1 MLPGLAALAVVL
13 LLQIAQF
20 PAIDQVGSLLFDVY
34 QRANPRPYEDAPV
47 RVVDI
52 DEESIRRLGQWPWP
66 RTDIAELQRRLTAAG
81 ASVVAYDIV
90 FSEPDRTAPARI
102 AAQLARS
109 GVRTDPATLAALQ
122 RLPDPDQALAQ
133 AFADPAG
140 GAVLAYFL
148 DGGPRGPTVVPQAGI
163 AVVGTPPTNVPA
175 FTRAIPPLPL
185 LNAAAVG
192 GGFVSLPDDRDG
204 IVRRAPLVAS
214 QNGQLLPSLA
224 LDALRTAQGAH
235 GLLVKASDGSGEM
248 GGRGGDVVSIKVGQY
263 EVPTTHEGALQM
275 WYTAPIADRVVP
287 AWRILTGQLDD
298 RQMQALFGGRIV
310 FVGSGAQ
317 GLRDLVSTPVSSR
330 ELGVVVHAE
339 AVEQM
344 VLGRFLVRPDWA
356 PGLETALLLAC
367 GLLVAL
373 ALPRLGAAKGALLG
387 AGLVAALLVGS
398 WQAFARQHFL
408 LDPTYPVTAVLA
420 VYLVETLATYWREER
435 QRAHIHR
442 AFDRYLSPELV
453 RRIAD
458 DPGQLTLGGE
468 EREMTVLFTDI
479 RGFSRISETMG
490 PQEIVRFLIAFLTP
504 MCDILLQRH
513 ATIDKFIGDAILA
526 FWNAPLDDP
535 DQHANAARGALAMQ
549 SRLKQLNREI
559 PAAGKEPWPGEVQIG
574 IGLNS
579 GRCCVGNMGSAQ
591 RLSYSLIG
599 DTVNLASRLEG
610 LTKYYG
616 VPIIVGSALAEHL
629 AAFATVPL
637 DCVRVVGRV
646 ECETIHA
653 LVGDEALAATPEF
666 QAFAARHRAMFD
678 AYRRQEWV
686 SAADAIAQDGEI
698 AAVHSLT
705 RHYSILSERITGYVA
720 TPPDAGWDGVF
731 QATEK

>member
-1 MLPGLAALAVVL
+1 MLPGLAALVVVL
-13 LLQIAQF
+13 LLQLAQF
-20 PAIDQVGSLLFDVY
+20 QPVERVGPLLFDAY
-34 QRANPRPYEDAPV
+34 QRARPRPYEDAPV

-52 DEESIRRLGQWPWP
+52 DEESIRHLGQWPWP

-81 ASVVAYDIV
+81 ATVVAYDIV

-109 GVRTDPATLAALQ
+109 GAATDAQALAALQ

-133 AFADPAG
+133 AFADPNG

-148 DGGPRGPTVVPQAGI
+148 EDGARGATVTPQAGI
-163 AVVGTPPTNVPA
+163 AVVGTPPGNVPS
-175 FTRAIPPLPL
+175 FTRAIQPLPVL
-185 LNAAAVG
+185 RAAAVG
-192 GGFVSLPDDRDG
+192 GGFVSLPDDSDG
-204 IVRRAPLVAS
+204 IVRRAPLIAS

-235 GLLVKASDGSGEM
+235 GLIVKASDASGEV
-248 GGRGGDVVSIKVGQY
+248 GGAGGDVVSIKVGDF

-275 WYTAPIADRVVP
+275 WYTAPRADRVVP
-287 AWRILTGQLDD
+287 AWRILTGQLGD

-317 GLRDLVSTPVSSR
+317 GLRDLVSTPLSSR
-330 ELGVVVHAE
+330 ELGVVVHAQ

-344 VLGRFLVRPDWA
+344 MLGRFLVRPDWA
-356 PGLETALLLAC
+356 PGVETALLLAF
-367 GLLVAL
+367 GLLLAL
-373 ALPRLGAAKGALLG
+373 ALPRLGAAQGALLG
-387 AGLVAALLVGS
+387 LVLVAAVLVGS
-398 WQAFARQHFL
+398 WEAFARQRFL
-408 LDPTYPVTAVLA
+408 LDPTCPALAVLA
-420 VYLVETLATYWREER
+420 VYLAGTLVTYWREER
-435 QRAHIHR
+435 QRAYIHK

-458 DPGQLTLGGE
+458 DPDQLTLGGE

-479 RGFSRISETMG
+479 RGFSRLSEKMA
-490 PQEIVRFLIAFLTP
+490 PQQIIRFLIAFLTP

-549 SRLKQLNREI
+549 ARLRELNREV
-559 PAAGKEPWPGEVQIG
+559 PAAGQEPWPGEVHIG

-616 VPIIVGSALAEHL
+616 VPIIVGGALAEHL
-629 AAFATVPL
+629 TAFATVPL
-637 DCVRVVGRV
+637 DCVRVVGR
-646 ECETIHA
+646 EGCETIHA
-653 LVGDEALAATPEF
+653 LVGDEAVAATPEF
-666 QAFAARHRAMFD
+666 QAFATRHRAMFD
-678 AYRRQEWV
+678 AYRKQDWV
-686 SAADAIAQDGEI
+686 SAADAIAQAGEI

-705 RHYSILSERITGYVA
+705 RQYSILSERITGYVA
-720 TPPDAGWDGVF
+720 APPGETWDGVYE
-731 QATEK
+731 AKEK